1 MLYLVDVHKNIC
13 FPFPCEAALARWWRS
28 CFGSDFSQLNVTGK
42 DTLMV
47 QTVTGHYWNKA
58 LQCYLPL
65 RTFVPVLRR
74 YRVLDANGRSI
85 DIRTWDPA
93 LFKPAKN
100 TARTGWSTT
109 GSKTHWHRRSGLSM
123 LRRTLRAAQD
133 DGCADELADTYRM
146 PAKAQLA
153 CRIRTVPYRCDREDY
168 YDRRTKPQ
176 RSQSWKDQTKSRRQY
191 AKHKSTHGRPVDK
204 HLSKPQPLDT
214 ETVLPAA

>member
-28 CFGSDFSQLNVTGK
+28 CFGSDFSQLNITGK

-65 RTFVPVLRR
+65 RTLVPVLRK

-85 DIRTWDPA
+85 DIRAWNPA
-93 LFKPAKN
+93 LFKPAGN
-100 TARTGWSTT
+100 TARTGWFTT
-109 GSKTHWHRRSGLSM
+109 GAKTHWHRRSGLSM

-133 DGCADELADTYRM
+133 DGCVDELTSSYRM

-153 CRIRTVPYRCDREDY
+153 CRVKTVPCRCDREDY

-176 RSQSWKDQTKSRRQY
+176 RSRSWKDQTKSRRQY
-191 AKHKSTHGRPVDK
+191 AKHKAAADRPADK
-204 HLSKPQPLDT
+204 HRSEHRPLDT
-214 ETVLPAA
+214 EALLPVV